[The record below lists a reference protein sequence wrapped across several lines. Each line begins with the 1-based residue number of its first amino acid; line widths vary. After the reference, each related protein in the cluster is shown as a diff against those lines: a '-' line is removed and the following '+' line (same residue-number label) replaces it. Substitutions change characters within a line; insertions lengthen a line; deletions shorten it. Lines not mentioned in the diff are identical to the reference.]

1 MTIAK
6 SIWKLL
12 MENWWFR
19 HTCFWIA
26 IVLYYAWGSGFSDI
40 PFGSAIINALGYLP
54 GGFIVVYPFLY
65 ILLPRLL
72 YKKQFLTFT
81 IAFLAL
87 LLCAKGVTEIMV
99 SLTDPKFFRPQR
111 FGTGKNMLPFVM
123 IAAVAGT
130 ANSLKYYF
138 QRQQKADEEQENR
151 IKTELELLKSQI
163 HPNFLFN
170 TLNNLFAHTIKDSNE
185 SPNIVLKLSDL
196 LRFMIYES
204 RCEFI
209 PLDHEIQLLKNYIEL
224 EKLRHEQDLDVSF
237 NVSGEL
243 ENKLIRPLLL
253 LPLLENAFKQASAE
267 TIDLKWISLN
277 LHSEGNLLL
286 FNLSHSKNNDLED
299 LSAAKVGL
307 DNVRKRLEI
316 LYPSD
321 HKITVTEEEETRT
334 IRLDL
339 TLTDAITLPQNVNL
353 IRNKPYEMEMP
364 VGG

>member
-6 SIWKLL
+6 RIWKLV

-26 IVLYYAWGSGFSDI
+26 IVLYYAWGSGFRDI
-40 PFGSAIINALGYLP
+40 PFGSAVINAIGYLP

-72 YKKQFLTFT
+72 YKKQFLNFA

-87 LLCAKGVTEIMV
+87 LLCAKGVTELML
-99 SLTDPKFFRPQR
+99 SLTDAKFFRPQR
-111 FGTGKNMLPFVM
+111 FGTGRNMLPFVM

-130 ANSLKYYF
+130 AKLVKYYF
-138 QRQQKADEEQENR
+138 YRQQKADEEQENR
-151 IKTELELLKSQI
+151 IKTELDLLKSQI

-224 EKLRHEQDLDVSF
+224 ERLRHEQDLDVSF
-237 NVSGEL
+237 NPSGEL

-267 TIDLKWISLN
+267 DIDLKWISLN
-277 LHSEGNLLL
+277 IHSEDNRLL
-286 FNLSHSKNNDLED
+286 FSLSHSKNNDMED
-299 LSAAKVGL
+299 IAASKLGL

-321 HKITVTEEEETRT
+321 HKITVNEEEDIRT
-334 IRLDL
+334 IRLEL
-339 TLTDAITLPQNVNL
+339 TLTDTITLPQNVSL
-353 IRNKPYEMEMP
+353 IRNRPNEMEMP
-364 VGG
+364 IGG